1 MLSAGHGS
9 STSLGYPGAKYEM
22 GLEAI
27 EQIEVIAAELV
38 AEVFS
43 ARYAE
48 VRVPS
53 GAIANL
59 YAFMATCRA
68 RGTPSSLRRPAS
80 GARHATTR
88 QAAPPDVPPENHPG
102 TSRPRSSSPSTWTR
116 CAALARDLG
125 PKLITIGAS
134 LNLYPHPAS
143 ELRARSL

>member
-1 MLSAGHGS
+1 VRSLATATAEATGPPVLGELERLVELNRQIHDRDCINLNPATNIMNPRAEAMLSAGLGS
-9 STSLGYPGAKYEM
+9 RPSLGYPAAKYEM

-59 YAFMATCRA
+59 YAFMATCEPGDTIIA
-68 RGTPSSLRRPAS
+68 PPPSIRGHVTTTP
-80 GARHATTR
+80 
-88 QAAPPDVPPENHPG
+88 AAPPGCID
-102 TSRPRSSSPSTWTR
+102 
-116 CAALARDLG
+116 
-125 PKLITIGAS
+125 
-134 LNLYPHPAS
+134 
-143 ELRARSL
+143 